1 MFEVFSCLYA
11 GLAITRRKTYTSF
24 RHGTTSLKK
33 FRPSITAASFGSPQN
48 IANRPFPSSPPFLS
62 AAVAA
67 AVPDFAA
74 YAPGSG
80 NYPSTSSRPIF
91 TTTQYSST
99 GIAASPG
106 NYPVP
111 VVAESAGPDYFEAD
125 IGPYPPP
132 VAGKDI

>member
-1 MFEVFSCLYA
+1 VFEVFSCLYA
-11 GLAITRRKTYTSF
+11 ALAFIRRKTYTSF

-48 IANRPFPSSPPFLS
+48 IAYRPIPQSPAF
-62 AAVAA
+62 AA
-67 AVPDFAA
+67 AAPDFAA

-80 NYPSTSSRPIF
+80 FYPSTSFRPTF

-111 VVAESAGPDYFEAD
+111 VVAGSAGPDYFEAD
-125 IGPYPPP
+125 IGPYPSP

>member
-1 MFEVFSCLYA
+1 MYA
-11 GLAITRRKTYTSF
+11 ALAFIRRKTYTSF

-48 IANRPFPSSPPFLS
+48 IAYRPIPQSPAF
-62 AAVAA
+62 AA
-67 AVPDFAA
+67 AAPDFAA

-80 NYPSTSSRPIF
+80 FYPTTSSRPIF
-91 TTTQYSST
+91 TTAQLFST

-111 VVAESAGPDYFEAD
+111 VVAGSAGPDYFEAESAS
-125 IGPYPPP
+125 YPPP
-132 VAGKDI
+132 ADSGPSLPPIAGKDI